1 MKNYKLI
8 ADNFKLEIEL
18 KTYEEDLEIPTNSI
32 LNVRIDS
39 DNFTA
44 LTTMDIDIN
53 SFKTFAS
60 ELLNIYHS
68 LDGSV
73 ILKENYGDNYI
84 EFNANHCGHIFV
96 KGVINN
102 LCRNGHTQE
111 LKFENEFDQ
120 TYLKEFVEKISNIN
134 DN

>member
-18 KTYEEDLEIPTNSI
+18 KTYEEDIEIPTNSI
-32 LNVRIDS
+32 LNVKIDS

-44 LTTMDIDIN
+44 LTTMDININ

-60 ELLNIYHS
+60 ELLNIYNS

-84 EFNANHCGHIFV
+84 EFNAKHSGHIFV
-96 KGVINN
+96 NGVVNN
-102 LCRNGHTQE
+102 LCRNGYTQE

-120 TYLKEFVEKISNIN
+120 TYLKEFVKKINE
-134 DN
+134 